1 MKTGRLY
8 CLSVLQIVGLGLQF
22 WSMEAGSA
30 VILGGCI
37 GQILSI
43 SKEVLEQKKYKSCPK
58 CGASVL
64 RNIRICPECGYQ
76 YGAGLKEEEIMD
88 YIEQE
93 RDQID
98 SMTSEEIDYN
108 FEKVE
113 EYVIDEVSSLDGD
126 IQEFLDRRE
135 AGERIV
141 DIRSRKVGE
150 K

>member
-8 CLSVLQIVGLGLQF
+8 CFSILQIFGLGLQF
-22 WSMEAGSA
+22 WNMEAGGA

-37 GQILSI
+37 GQVISI
-43 SKEVLEQKKYKSCPK
+43 SREVLEKRKYKECPK
-58 CGASVL
+58 CNASVL
-64 RNIRICPECGYQ
+64 RKIRICPECGYQ
-76 YGAGLKEEEIMD
+76 YGKGLKEEEIMD

-93 RDQID
+93 QDKID
-98 SMTSEEIDYN
+98 SMTSEQIDYN
-108 FEKVE
+108 FDRVE
-113 EYVIDEVSSLDGD
+113 EYVIDEVSSFDGD

-135 AGERIV
+135 PGERIV